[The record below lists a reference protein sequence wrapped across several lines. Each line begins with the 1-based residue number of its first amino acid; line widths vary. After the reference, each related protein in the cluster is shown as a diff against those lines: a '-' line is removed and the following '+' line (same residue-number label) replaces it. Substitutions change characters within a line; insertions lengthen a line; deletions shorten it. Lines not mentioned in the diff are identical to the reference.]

1 MAGVSM
7 DVHTG
12 MAAITFLGV
21 FQCWRQS
28 HIPQVFKPLQM
39 ALEVHV
45 YLSRQVASN
54 ELDHIKRDSAAGRH
68 PECMICVNCFNV
80 TI

>member
-54 ELDHIKRDSAAGRH
+54 ELDQEGFCCRTASRMHDLC
-68 PECMICVNCFNV
+68 ELL
-80 TI
+80 